1 MLQYVDTLIGF
12 AVVMLGLSMTITILT
27 QMVSALMSHR
37 GANLQWGLQT
47 LFEQSSFPALQGAAA
62 QLSHT
67 VLTHPLISDSIFSLR
82 IPKWVPVPAWFKNR
96 FQLATAIHPEELVAI
111 LSRLANTTEA
121 GTPVGTGINALLGA
135 QNPTAERQVN
145 LLLNST
151 ALTGLEAA
159 QRIPLLETTVDTV
172 RQTVGAVEAAFSTM
186 MARTSARFTTYMRA
200 WTIVFA
206 ILVAAITGTDSISLV
221 KKIYTHSDLRDKLV
235 SASPQMTELAK
246 KLVPEDA
253 QNNADAAQNA
263 LTKLFTD
270 AVKTALVTAKATADT
285 LPSGIRNTDEG
296 NAWIK
301 QHVTEPT
308 QQTAALG
315 AFKTEA
321 DTQIEALVKEDVK
334 NAKQIRDVLTSSGFE
349 VFRIGWDSPWYEQI
363 PGVLVTAA
371 FLSLG
376 APFWFN
382 LLKSLTNLRPT
393 LANKTNGK

>member
-12 AVVMLGLSMTITILT
+12 AVVMLGLSLMITILT
-27 QMVSALMSHR
+27 QMVSALLSHR
-37 GANLQWGLQT
+37 GANLRWGLQT
-47 LFEQSSFPALQGAAA
+47 LFAQCSFPALQGAAA
-62 QLSHT
+62 ELAHS
-67 VLTHPLISDSIFSLR
+67 VLTHPLISDSIFSLKL
-82 IPKWVPVPAWFKNR
+82 PGKLPEWFKNR
-96 FQLATAIHPEELVAI
+96 IQLATAIHPEELVAI
-111 LSRLANTTEA
+111 LSRLANTTYE
-121 GTPVGTGINALLGA
+121 GTPVGTAINSLLGA
-135 QNPTAERQVN
+135 QNATAERQVN

-151 ALTGLEAA
+151 LLTGLAAA

-172 RQTVGAVEAAFSTM
+172 RQTVGELEAGFNTM
-186 MARTSARFTTYMRA
+186 MVRTSQRFTTYMRV
-200 WTIVFA
+200 WTIVFG
-206 ILVAAITGTDSISLV
+206 ILLAFITGTNSISLV

-253 QNNADAAQNA
+253 KNNADVAQTA
-263 LTKLFTD
+263 LTKLFTG
-270 AVKTALVTAKATADT
+270 AVNTALVTAKATADMP
-285 LPSGIRNTDEG
+285 PSGLRNADEG

-301 QHVTEPT
+301 QHVADQT
-308 QQTAALG
+308 QQTAVLA

-321 DTQIEALVKEDVK
+321 DTQIETLVKEDAK
-334 NAKQIRDVLTSSGFE
+334 NAAQIHDVLTSSGFE
-349 VFRIGWDSPWYEQI
+349 VFGVHWDSPWYAQI